1 MKCNELGLYIIR
13 KWESLRLKAYQ
24 CSAGVWTIG
33 WGHTKG
39 VKQGDVCTIEQAN
52 IYFKED
58 VEEKELQINS
68 LDLQLTDNEYSALV
82 SFIFNIGIGNFN
94 KSTMLRL
101 LKQNKKIEASNEFQK
116 WNKCKGAIL
125 NGLTNRR
132 RDERNL
138 FLS

>member
-1 MKCNELGLYIIR
+1 MKCNDKGLAIIR
-13 KWESLRLKAYQ
+13 KWESLRLKAYK
-24 CSAGVWTIG
+24 CSAGVNTIG

-39 VKQGDVCTIEQAN
+39 VKNNDVCTIEQAN
-52 IYFKED
+52 EYLKND
-58 VEEKELQINS
+58 VEEVETQINNIN
-68 LDLQLTDNEYSALV
+68 LQLTDNEYSALV